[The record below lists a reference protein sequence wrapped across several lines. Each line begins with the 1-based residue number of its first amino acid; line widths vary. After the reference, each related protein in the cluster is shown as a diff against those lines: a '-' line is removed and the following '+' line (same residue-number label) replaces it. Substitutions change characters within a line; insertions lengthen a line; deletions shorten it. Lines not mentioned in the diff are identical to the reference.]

1 MPKKVYTRTGIA
13 GDTAADRRLL
23 NVGTDQ
29 PYLGDVPPSTRLT
42 DEPSAS
48 GDGILLQRNEFLH
61 LFFNLT
67 STEPTAYYT
76 LQIWWYSPISG
87 RWHKGE
93 TLTINADDVST
104 IEVQGMDRI
113 YVQVT
118 NVSYG
123 ADANTTLEAW
133 LGLVVPV

>member
-23 NVGTDQ
+23 NVGVA
-29 PYLGDVPPSTRLT
+29 PIGSPVAPALT
-42 DEPSAS
+42 EEPSAS

>member
-13 GDTAADRRLL
+13 GNTAADRRLL
-23 NVGTDQ
+23 NVGTT
-29 PYLGDVPPSTRLT
+29 GVPTAAPSL
-42 DEPSAS
+42 S

-61 LFFNLT
+61 LFFSLT
-67 STEPTAYYT
+67 SADAAAYYT
-76 LQIWWYSPISG
+76 LQIWWYSPISSL
-87 RWHKGE
+87 WHKGE

-118 NVSYG
+118 NVSST
-123 ADANTTLEAW
+123 DAATTLEAW